1 MWSLF
6 IKKIVFAQGV
16 FSEPRCF
23 ALAPQDGAHHRAD
36 AGGEGEGR
44 EAVRIYPE
52 VDETHRADEAV
63 SQEEDG
69 QG

>member
-1 MWSLF
+1 MR
-6 IKKIVFAQGV
+6 
-16 FSEPRCF
+16 PHCF

-44 EAVRIYPE
+44 EAVRLYPE
-52 VDETHRADEAV
+52 VDETDGADEAV
-63 SQEEDG
+63 TQEEDG